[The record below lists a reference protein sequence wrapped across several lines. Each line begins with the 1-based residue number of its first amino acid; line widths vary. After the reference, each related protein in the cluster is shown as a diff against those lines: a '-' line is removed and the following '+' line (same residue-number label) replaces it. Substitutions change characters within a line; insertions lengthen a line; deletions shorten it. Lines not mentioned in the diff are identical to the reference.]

1 MDISLDEK
9 TQNDILN
16 ICHAYKEIKK
26 TDDIISTPVGDK
38 YLVFITIGLD
48 GNMTTFESHNLAD
61 CLEKDVNNLDKIYK
75 TIVHVDPI

>member
-1 MDISLDEK
+1 MDISLDVK

-26 TDDIISTPVGDK
+26 TDDIISTPVGYN

-61 CLEKDVNNLDKIYK
+61 SQLAVEPDRCCLPRFHD
-75 TIVHVDPI
+75 